1 MCSDLV
7 IKASGVKKSYE
18 DSFALDGINL
28 EVTSGQILGLIGPNG
43 AGKSTFLQSV
53 LGLIN
58 TEGNL
63 EVLGLDPRRDRH
75 KLLKEVCSIT
85 DVAVLPKWMTVD
97 QVLTYVDGVHP
108 GFDLKKCLSIL
119 SKTNIKTNQK
129 IKTLSRGLV
138 VQLHLSIVMAINARL
153 LVLDE
158 PTLGLDLVYR
168 KEFYSQLIED
178 YYDGDKTILIST
190 HQVEEIEGV
199 LSNAVFMNQ
208 GRVVMHDS
216 IESINKKFLELR
228 PNQDSIEKA
237 KSLRP
242 IHNRVELGREVFLYE
257 DTEYGKLNDIG
268 EVRPPV
274 IADLF
279 MAIMEKTRKGN
290 EL

>member
-7 IKASGVKKSYE
+7 IKASGVVKSY
-18 DSFALDGINL
+18 DGNNALNGIDI

-58 TEGNL
+58 TEGRL
-63 EVLGLDPRRDRH
+63 DVLGLDPRKDRH
-75 KLLKEVCSIT
+75 KLLKDVCSIT
-85 DVAVLPKWMTVD
+85 DVAVLPKWMTVN
-97 QVLTYVDGVHP
+97 QVLFYVEGVHP
-108 GFDLKKCLSIL
+108 GFNLEKCLSIL
-119 SKTNIKTNQK
+119 SRTNIKRDSK
-129 IKTLSRGLV
+129 IKTLSRGMV
-138 VQLHLSIVMAINARL
+138 VQLHLSIVMAIDAKL

-199 LSNAVFMNQ
+199 LSDAIFMNQ
-208 GRVVMHDS
+208 GRVVMQDS

-228 PNQDSIEKA
+228 PSQDSIEEA
-237 KSLRP
+237 KSLGP
-242 IHNRVELGREVFLYE
+242 IHHRVELGREVFLFE
-257 DTEYGKLNDIG
+257 DSDVSKLSELG
-268 EVRPPV
+268 ELRPPV

-279 MAIMEKTRKGN
+279 MAIMEKTRKEV